1 MKLHHRFLQLA
12 LTTSISILPLSMG
25 DTLFAEEETKLN
37 TPITLTQDKSEQD
50 ETVEKG
56 FSLRGKRGHRGHRG
70 KRGHAG
76 QTGPQ
81 GPQGEPGTGYS
92 PVYSIHYG
100 VSSFY
105 TISSEG
111 AQPIVFTTGG
121 FNPNVDNGGLTF
133 DSMTGEV
140 IINQSGLYE
149 LHADVSFLT
158 NSVDFVAQNA
168 YTELTFI
175 TNGTPNEIGAVEMS
189 RSILGTY
196 SSSAPYTLNSITG
209 ARLTGSLASAR
220 YLTAGDR
227 IGVAVIARDL
237 VESMSATLDSGL
249 VSFSVKLL
257 DSSFTPVL

>member
-81 GPQGEPGTGYS
+81 GPQGEPGTGAT
-92 PVYSIHYG
+92 PVYSSHYG
-100 VSSFY
+100 IASSY
-105 TISSEG
+105 NADTEG
-111 AQPIVFTTGG
+111 VQPIGFTTGG
-121 FNPNVDNGGLTF
+121 FSPNIDVGGISF
-133 DSMTGEV
+133 DAVTGEV

-149 LHADVSFLT
+149 LHADISFNT
-158 NSVDFVAQNA
+158 NDSYFIGGNA
-168 YTELTFI
+168 YGEIDFLV
-175 TNGTPNEIGAVEMS
+175 NGAQSQSGALPMAKT
-189 RSILGTY
+189 ILGTY
-196 SSSAPYTLNSITG
+196 SSSAPFTLNSITG
-209 ARLTGSLASAR
+209 IQLSGSLTTSI
-220 YLTAGDR
+220 YLQAGDR
-227 IGVAVIARDL
+227 VGAAVLPR
-237 VESMSATLDSGL
+237 DSGFGGVTL
-249 VSFSVKLL
+249 TDGYINFSVKLI
-257 DSSFTPVL
+257 DTSIP